1 MEVAGRELD
10 GSDFTGCV
18 EKWDGDADADA
29 GTGERERGDL
39 ETRGRS
45 DAFLQFV

>member
-10 GSDFTGCV
+10 SSDFTGCV
-18 EKWDGDADADA
+18 EKWDA

-39 ETRGRS
+39 ETRGRG